1 MTFKPETAVGE
12 AGGMI
17 ETSACSQETYKP
29 GKNSEETTEQ
39 TGKGQELLVIKHVIR
54 ILYPLL
60 ASMVDCTHKHLPA
73 HKHLHTHTQL
83 KMKNKS
89 LIKKKKKTLPSR
101 PQNKCPTVGPNKG
114 SDKTQRLK
122 CKWIVNMFKM
132 LTSLA
137 GRKM

>member
-89 LIKKKKKTLPSR
+89 LIKKKKKPYPPDPKTNAQQLDQIKGQTR
-101 PQNKCPTVGPNKG
+101 PK
-114 SDKTQRLK
+114 D
-122 CKWIVNMFKM
+122 
-132 LTSLA
+132 
-137 GRKM
+137 